1 MSLTC
6 TLTIQTQT
14 GAMAT
19 GVPPTTTTFSRRYTR
34 AQSSPIPPQST
45 SSPCSS
51 SNSSPSASRLSI
63 SSSTSQSDKIA
74 ETVSK
79 LAALP
84 SLSKS
89 LNHLPS
95 LAGQTG
101 KEIPVY
107 EGMPSRAQ
115 KSSHEKLKM
124 ALGNSGANSKFAAE
138 KNGLYSSPFFSMTP
152 VHSSSVGAKPAS
164 APLPRT
170 RSTTP
175 KQKTFQLYAED
186 DDSESDF

>member
-1 MSLTC
+1 M
-6 TLTIQTQT
+6 
-14 GAMAT
+14 
-19 GVPPTTTTFSRRYTR
+19 
-34 AQSSPIPPQST
+34 PPQST
-45 SSPCSS
+45 ASPCSS

-74 ETVSK
+74 ESVSK

-89 LNHLPS
+89 LNNLPS

-115 KSSHEKLKM
+115 KSSHEK
-124 ALGNSGANSKFAAE
+124 
-138 KNGLYSSPFFSMTP
+138 YSSPFFSMTP
-152 VHSSSVGAKPAS
+152 VRPSSVGAKPAS
-164 APLPRT
+164 APLPRP

-175 KQKTFQLYAED
+175 KQRTFQLHAED
-186 DDSESDF
+186 DESDADF

>member
-14 GAMAT
+14 GSMAS
-19 GVPPTTTTFSRRYTR
+19 GIPPTTTTFSRRYTR
-34 AQSSPIPPQST
+34 AQSSPMPPQST

-51 SNSSPSASRLSI
+51 NNSSPSASRLSI

-74 ETVSK
+74 ESVSK

-89 LNHLPS
+89 LNNLPS

-115 KSSHEKLKM
+115 KSSHEKLKT
-124 ALGNSGANSKFAAE
+124 ALGNSANSKFAQE
-138 KNGLYSSPFFSMTP
+138 KNGLVSSYD
-152 VHSSSVGAKPAS
+152 SVFALGVWS
-164 APLPRT
+164 
-170 RSTTP
+170 
-175 KQKTFQLYAED
+175 
-186 DDSESDF
+186 